1 MSTPSSLS
9 PESPL
14 VLYPIGL
21 SDRVRSVLLAYVD
34 TLEDESVLLGDDE
47 MSQVAF
53 CEYDNLAAH
62 ELLQRFQELRR
73 RPLILVA
80 LRDPGVAG
88 AIWLPKPVYLASLAP
103 AIDAARRMLLAG
115 QASDFVAGAASVT
128 RTVLQSFMHDTPR
141 LPMAGT
147 TSPSVTIA
155 TPAPTERVPLPLADA
170 APVEADA
177 APAEAA
183 NAQRYDVV
191 LRRASEAVYQGR
203 MDTHGRRRGL
213 WLTAGAA
220 AAVTAGVVGW
230 QMLDRPEAMD
240 SIALM
245 VPDSSDRGVPGTP
258 AAPAEGSVAV
268 AAAPAAPTV
277 VAAAAVP
284 QPVAPAP
291 APAVVAAAPTAPMTA
306 EAPTVVVAKTETASL
321 DALPPTSAGPR
332 KAAAKAES
340 ASAPEAAVAPVAVKS
355 SKASARA
362 RAEASASSASSAP
375 AAADAGSIVVE
386 KGDTL
391 STIAAKT
398 MGNPKAYQRL
408 FQANTNVLSTPHEIY
423 PGQVLKVP
431 PSGGN

>member
-115 QASDFVAGAASVT
+115 QASDFVAGAGSVT

-141 LPMAGT
+141 LPMPGT

-155 TPAPTERVPLPLADA
+155 TPAPTERVPLPLADT
-170 APVEADA
+170 APV
-177 APAEAA
+177 EAA
-183 NAQRYDVV
+183 NAQRYDVA

-203 MDTHGRRRGL
+203 MDTHGRRRAL

-220 AAVTAGVVGW
+220 ALVGGVVE
-230 QMLDRPEAMD
+230 LVSRRIDD
-240 SIALM
+240 NLSIPL
-245 VPDSSDRGVPGTP
+245 
-258 AAPAEGSVAV
+258 
-268 AAAPAAPTV
+268 
-277 VAAAAVP
+277 AAAAT
-284 QPVAPAP
+284 AA
-291 APAVVAAAPTAPMTA
+291 AVVT
-306 EAPTVVVAKTETASL
+306 L
-321 DALPPTSAGPR
+321 LG
-332 KAAAKAES
+332 
-340 ASAPEAAVAPVAVKS
+340 
-355 SKASARA
+355 
-362 RAEASASSASSAP
+362 
-375 AAADAGSIVVE
+375 GS
-386 KGDTL
+386 
-391 STIAAKT
+391 
-398 MGNPKAYQRL
+398 
-408 FQANTNVLSTPHEIY
+408 F
-423 PGQVLKVP
+423 
-431 PSGGN
+431 

>member
-115 QASDFVAGAASVT
+115 QASDFVAGAGSVT

-141 LPMAGT
+141 LPMPGT

-155 TPAPTERVPLPLADA
+155 TPAPTERVPLPLADT
-170 APVEADA
+170 APV
-177 APAEAA
+177 EAA
-183 NAQRYDVV
+183 NAQRYDVA

-203 MDTHGRRRGL
+203 MDTHGRRRAL

-230 QMLDRPEAMD
+230 QMLDRPVAMD

-245 VPDSSDRGVPGTP
+245 VPDSSDRTAGSITCTTRSPASTSAHSPEFSPSLLSNSKP
-258 AAPAEGSVAV
+258 AAFKSTDTLLANAFTWRVLSPLVIIMRANNGVL
-268 AAAPAAPTV
+268 
-277 VAAAAVP
+277 
-284 QPVAPAP
+284 
-291 APAVVAAAPTAPMTA
+291 
-306 EAPTVVVAKTETASL
+306 SL
-321 DALPPTSAGPR
+321 VSNTKMSLPLI
-332 KAAAKAES
+332 
-340 ASAPEAAVAPVAVKS
+340 S
-355 SKASARA
+355 SKAFTA
-362 RAEASASSASSAP
+362 
-375 AAADAGSIVVE
+375 
-386 KGDTL
+386 T
-391 STIAAKT
+391 STMRSRSCNSCSVI
-398 MGNPKAYQRL
+398 L
-408 FQANTNVLSTPHEIY
+408 FRQLNY
-423 PGQVLKVP
+423 F
-431 PSGGN
+431 